1 MGLEEGVTMK
11 FLFLVG
17 SALKHFHE
25 DKFSA
30 YDEEQ
35 RFNQTLETIECIR
48 KKVPESYVVLFE
60 CSSKSIDEKQKDVL
74 KEKTDLFL
82 EFCDEPV
89 IKLLYENIEKRP
101 ELITYGKSLLETRG
115 LLNALY
121 TIKKHNLFSD
131 SQRVFKLTG
140 RYLLNDDFDI
150 QDYHSKFLEGKY
162 VIKGYDYLP
171 EELEDFNEEEKLEN
185 VYAYLYGAKG
195 MMITGLWSFD
205 RLLFNEAVE
214 SLEKAF
220 RYMER
225 MIQYTAGT
233 DVEHSLYRFLNKK
246 NIVNI
251 SNLGLTMIKG
261 MSGQN
266 GGVLHT

>member
-1 MGLEEGVTMK
+1 VGVEEGVTMK

-17 SALKHFHE
+17 SALKHFQE

-48 KKVPESYVVLFE
+48 QKVPGSYVVLFE
-60 CSSKSIDEKQKDVL
+60 CSSKPIDEKQKDTL
-74 KEKTDLFL
+74 KEKADLFL
-82 EFCDEPV
+82 EFCNEPGLKQ
-89 IKLLYENIEKRP
+89 IYENLEKRP

-121 TIKKHNLFSD
+121 AVKKHNLFSD

-140 RYLLNDDFDI
+140 RYLLNADFNI
-150 QDYHSKFLEGKY
+150 QDYQSKFLENKY
-162 VIKGYDYLP
+162 VIKKYDYLT
-171 EELEDFNEEEKLEN
+171 EEQDNFDDKELEN

-195 MMITGLWSFD
+195 MMVTGLWSFD
-205 RLLFNEAVE
+205 RMLFNEAIE
-214 SLEKAF
+214 ALEKAF

-233 DVEHSLYRFLNKK
+233 DVEHSLYRFINKK
-246 NIVNI
+246 NIVDI
-251 SNLGLTMIKG
+251 SNLGLSVIKG
-261 MSGQN
+261 ME
-266 GGVLHT
+266 GVQYNI

>member
-1 MGLEEGVTMK
+1 MK

-17 SALKHFHE
+17 SALKHFQE

-35 RFNQTLETIECIR
+35 RFEQTLETIECIR

-60 CSSKSIDEKQKDVL
+60 CSSKPIDETQKDIL
-74 KEKTDLFL
+74 KEKSDLFL
-82 EFCDEPV
+82 EFCEEPV
-89 IKLLYENIEKRP
+89 LKQIYENLEERP

-115 LLNALY
+115 LLNTLY
-121 TIKKHNLFSD
+121 AIKKHNLFSD

-150 QDYHSKFLEGKY
+150 KDYESKFLEGKY
-162 VIKGYDYLP
+162 VLKRYEYLP
-171 EELEDFNEEEKLEN
+171 QEAENYDEKELEN

-205 RLLFNEAVE
+205 RMLFNEIVE
-214 SLEKAF
+214 SLERAF
-220 RYMER
+220 VYMEK
-225 MIQYTAGT
+225 MMQYTSGT
-233 DVEHSLYRFLNKK
+233 DVEHSLYRFINKK
-246 NIVNI
+246 DIINVP
-251 SNLGLTMIKG
+251 NLGLTMIKG
-261 MSGQN
+261 MSGEN
-266 GGVLHT
+266 GGVYHT